1 MARGSARS
9 RQSFPGTLPQCNFEW
24 VQHPPARGQG
34 RCRVDWY
41 PIRAVERDRH
51 RRQWHMR
58 QWKSQAVA
66 VAQASKTAADEVGV
80 DARVEAHLLPPNI
93 RCARSTGPATPGSEA
108 ACTSTTPRERRGGM
122 SKTHSGATRQGTT
135 CSRATDDSRRRNATG
150 GVDERPVAA
159 AAALGR
165 LVRRGRRPLRD
176 HRHRQRQQ
184 QAAMERQWQWRMGGV
199 DARAREQLGAAQL
212 TTGSG
217 SVGSCAR
224 V

>member
-1 MARGSARS
+1 MGETRAKMARGSARS
-9 RQSFPGTLPQCNFEW
+9 RRSFPGTLPQCNFEW
-24 VQHPPARGQG
+24 VQHPTARGQG

-80 DARVEAHLLPPNI
+80 DAQVGAHLLPPNI

-135 CSRATDDSRRRNATG
+135 CSRATAAEGETKPAVSTSG
-150 GVDERPVAA
+150 LSLLPLPSVA
-159 AAALGR
+159 
-165 LVRRGRRPLRD
+165 
-176 HRHRQRQQ
+176 
-184 QAAMERQWQWRMGGV
+184 
-199 DARAREQLGAAQL
+199 
-212 TTGSG
+212 
-217 SVGSCAR
+217 
-224 V
+224 